1 MQHSSKS
8 TLCSLSIALLLGAC
22 SSQQNRPPETA
33 GNDEATTTPNSAD
46 INEGA
51 MKEAEEEAEAR
62 RVSAAEEA
70 TENVDEASVVQ
81 GDTGL
86 KTEDVN
92 TGPQD

>member
-33 GNDEATTTPNSAD
+33 GNDEATTPNSAD
-46 INEGA
+46 INEDA